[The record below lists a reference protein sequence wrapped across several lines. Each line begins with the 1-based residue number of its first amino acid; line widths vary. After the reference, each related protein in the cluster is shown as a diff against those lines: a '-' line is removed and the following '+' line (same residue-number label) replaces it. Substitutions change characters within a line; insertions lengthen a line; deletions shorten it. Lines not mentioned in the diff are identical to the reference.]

1 MAGATVRQIL
11 AATDFSERSDRA
23 VRRAAML
30 ARESGA
36 RLMIVHVVD
45 DDRDA
50 RIVEAESVVAR
61 AMLGEMKDG
70 LAGGTPCEA
79 RVEMGDPFDGII
91 RTARACAADLV
102 VMGAHRRQF
111 LRDIFVGTSIE
122 RVTRSRVAPVL
133 MVNAEPAAPYRRA
146 LLGVDLSDHSAYALR
161 FAREAGL
168 LAHADV
174 ALAHAF
180 DAMGKGQLNFAG
192 VEREKIQEYVSQVEA
207 GARAEVEAFFA
218 RHNPEG
224 PPPLAISVA
233 EGPPAVVVSAVAH
246 SMGADLVIM
255 ATHGISGLAK
265 LLLGSVTE
273 ALMRD
278 LDRDILAVPPRGR
291 A

>member
-1 MAGATVRQIL
+1 MKVVRSRGVEGDQ
-11 AATDFSERSDRA
+11 
-23 VRRAAML
+23 
-30 ARESGA
+30 
-36 RLMIVHVVD
+36 D
-45 DDRDA
+45 D
-50 RIVEAESVVAR
+50 
-61 AMLGEMKDG
+61 
-70 LAGGTPCEA
+70 
-79 RVEMGDPFDGII
+79 I
-91 RTARACAADLV
+91 RTFYTSAR
-102 VMGAHRRQF
+102 
-111 LRDIFVGTSIE
+111 
-122 RVTRSRVAPVL
+122 
-133 MVNAEPAAPYRRA
+133 
-146 LLGVDLSDHSAYALR
+146 
-161 FAREAGL
+161 
-168 LAHADV
+168 
-174 ALAHAF
+174 HAF

-224 PPPLAISVA
+224 PPPLALSVA